1 MPRNHPNTNTP
12 IAMKIHFDASRY
24 LPFCFV
30 FLLLIP
36 GATSYGFAQ
45 KKKDQHLKK
54 TENDEG
60 VLELDEQE
68 LFNED
73 QPNLRFELSDEEA
86 KLAKEEEKQ
95 SKRRKTSKKKRI
107 YFDIKTKGGFTKTG
121 SSSITVEVFRMIEDS
136 YLIKDPYQKEI
147 YYYDTKAKRIKQ
159 DSYDDFRAKVKKGLS
174 AYLLHGQYQKYR
186 DQELRE
192 EGYYYK
198 GLKHDRWTELNSKG
212 VLLEKITFHLG
223 YPESAQ
229 ITYYDA
235 AEKKPKE
242 IIPVV
247 YDRKEGKY
255 YRFHENGVLAESGDY
270 QNNHKVGTWREW
282 HENRAR
288 KQDTQYPQKWWDE
301 KEPILLRKWTEKGVM
316 TYDIDRGGEIK

>member
-1 MPRNHPNTNTP
+1 MMIMIRTHLYTLVT
-12 IAMKIHFDASRY
+12 FTLGLS
-24 LPFCFV
+24 CS
-30 FLLLIP
+30 LLQ
-36 GATSYGFAQ
+36 GTYSYSLAQ
-45 KKKDQHLKK
+45 KKGEQNLKK
-54 TENDEG
+54 SEKNEG
-60 VLELDEQE
+60 VLELDEKE

-86 KLAKEEEKQ
+86 KIAKEEEKQ
-95 SKRRKTSKKKRI
+95 SSKRKKKRKKRV
-107 YFDIKTKGGFTKTG
+107 YFGLKTKGGFTKTG
-121 SSSITVEVFRMIEDS
+121 SSSITVEIFRMVEDNQ
-136 YLIKDPYQKEI
+136 LIKDPYQKTI
-147 YYYDTKAKRIKQ
+147 YYYDAKAKRIKT
-159 DSYDDFRAKVKKGLS
+159 DSYHDFKAKIKKGLN

-186 DQELRE
+186 NQELRE

-198 GLKHDRWTELNSKG
+198 GLKHDRWTEFNSKG
-212 VLLEKITFHLG
+212 VLQEKITYHLG
-223 YPESAQ
+223 YPEDSQ

-242 IIPVV
+242 IIPIIH
-247 YDRKEGKY
+247 DRKQGTY
-255 YRFHENGVLAESGDY
+255 YRFYENGVLAESGDY

-301 KEPILLRKWTEKGVM
+301 KDPLLLRKWSEKGVM